1 VIDSKGNP
9 VPSQFD
15 PFVLWW
21 GKDRSVKWLLV
32 DILANVP
39 RNGEATYSLMKCGR
53 SLRSALEVLETNK
66 TIEVVTG
73 PLKAAVSKERG
84 TILEEVSLDI
94 DGDSKFSR
102 SGRMI
107 KPDELKW

>member
-1 VIDSKGNP
+1 
-9 VPSQFD
+9 
-15 PFVLWW
+15 
-21 GKDRSVKWLLV
+21 
-32 DILANVP
+32 
-39 RNGEATYSLMKCGR
+39 M
-53 SLRSALEVLETNK
+53 EVLETNK